1 MDLYISSDGQVSICA
16 HQDTSASSLSSS
28 SAAAAQSD
36 VLTISATES
45 DLQFKLEQIHDDF
58 APLTSSKYVVEE
70 RIVCIAG
77 FVHLGFASLIFYIT
91 EAQHI
96 CQSPLNMTVGASNAT
111 SASLS
116 IQRCV
121 KAGSQTI
128 HKQQFLTLSQEQLL
142 HETVQNVISILES
155 GQIYFSDDYDLTRS
169 IQVQLSQQNQHNEDL
184 YWWNRFLQ
192 IPLTQAI
199 KDNPQFTQF
208 QRKLI
213 CGYVNCIPVQ
223 DQQNSSST
231 SNSNNRFQ
239 SVYLISRM
247 SRKRAGTRYTRR
259 GIDLNGYCAM
269 MAETEVILVKQLSS
283 QFMEMSSFVMLR
295 GSVPWIWHHEVD
307 LSYKPP
313 LIVRQ
318 QDDLTVQAMKKSFQ
332 MVQNEYPDVR
342 VINLLNTSGYEAQ
355 LRRVFSDAMSKHL
368 PDVHHHAIDIN
379 SSSFQMK
386 DLLEN
391 LRHSAGDEGSIF
403 SVRVPV
409 SSGGSRMRRR
419 SQTNSCNG
427 SIAVQG
433 PSQVQQLP
441 NLKVN
446 KIQRSIFRLNCLDC
460 LDRTNMVMFVVA
472 SYLLSA
478 EIGGAD
484 HVHSIRDLEYNLN
497 SHFGGDFIQK
507 WRNIWI
513 ANGNA
518 LALQYTGTGTLHCSF
533 IRQPLTGWS
542 ILGLLMNLL
551 TLGLY
556 GKLRP
561 KLLTMFKMLSRYY
574 MNNIADSYR
583 QDALDQFLGYHRGS
597 GGADDVQ
604 DLYSPS
610 LYSLRQQSLQRRQSL
625 RVLKSNVYHRANQ
638 IQRSMSL
645 SSIVS
650 LCLYVPC
657 WIAVTVTTLFG
668 LFLRHFAPRQ
678 LCSLYDYIGATVIL
692 IMLSIW
698 RLFVLPFVIFGQPNQ
713 QSHQSQ
719 ESRQQSSS
727 SSSSSSQLERLF
739 RWRWSQPRSGNTA
752 WEGDDFIINP

>member
-28 SAAAAQSD
+28 SASAAAQSD

-77 FVHLGFASLIFYIT
+77 FVHLGFASLIFYIS
-91 EAQHI
+91 EAQYI
-96 CQSPLNMTVGASNAT
+96 SQPPLNIIGGSNNAT
-111 SASLS
+111 SSSLS

-121 KAGSQTI
+121 KAGSQNI
-128 HKQQFLTLSQEQLL
+128 HRQQFLTLSQEQLL
-142 HETVQNVISILES
+142 HETVQNVISILQS

-169 IQVQLSQQNQHNEDL
+169 LQVQLSQQNQHNQDL

-192 IPLTQAI
+192 IPLTRAI
-199 KDNPQFTQF
+199 MDNPQLIQF

-223 DQQNSSST
+223 DQQISSST
-231 SNSNNRFQ
+231 SYSSNKFQ
-239 SVYLISRM
+239 SVYLIGRM

-283 QFMEMSSFVMLR
+283 QFTELSSFVILR

-313 LIVRQ
+313 LVVRQ
-318 QDDLTVQAMKKSFQ
+318 EDDQTVQAMKKSFQ

-342 VINLLNTSGYEAQ
+342 VINLLNTAGYEAQ

-379 SSSFQMK
+379 SGGFQMK

-391 LRHSAGDEGSIF
+391 LRHSAGNEGSVF

-419 SQTNSCNG
+419 SQTNSSSG
-427 SIAVQG
+427 SSTVQG
-433 PSQVQQLP
+433 PSQTQQLL
-441 NLKVN
+441 NVKVN
-446 KIQRSIFRLNCLDC
+446 KIQTSIFRLNCLDC

-472 SYLLSA
+472 SFLLSS
-478 EIGGAD
+478 EIGGSD
-484 HVHSIRDLEYNLN
+484 YIHSIRDLEYNLN

-513 ANGNA
+513 DNGNA

-561 KLLTMFKMLSRYY
+561 KLLIMFKMLSRYY

-597 GGADDVQ
+597 DGGNDD
-604 DLYSPS
+604 DHELYSPS
-610 LYSLRQQSLQRRQSL
+610 TYAMRQQSLQRRQSL
-625 RVLKSNVYHRANQ
+625 RVLKSNVFHRASQ
-638 IQRSMSL
+638 LQWPMSY

-657 WIAVTVTTLFG
+657 WIAVTITTLFG

-678 LCSLYDYIGATVIL
+678 LRSVYDYVAATAIL

-698 RLFVLPFVIFGQPNQ
+698 RLFVLPFVIFGQPYQ
-713 QSHQSQ
+713 QSHQTS
-719 ESRQQSSS
+719 ESRQLSS
-727 SSSSSSQLERLF
+727 LERLF

-752 WEGDDFIINP
+752 WEGDDFIIDP